1 MQYPSA
7 KHSRSLVI
15 CDMFKTSWQMGKLHT
30 NGDSENHSKSW
41 SYRSVQWLDVIRLL
55 RRDQSTLHQLARTF
69 LSGIFLGYALY
80 AGGIWKGDILIPEI
94 EELENMDA
102 SEIFLRRINAKEVS
116 ITLKGEEF
124 IFPVADGTAKLS
136 G

>member
-1 MQYPSA
+1 MVGRFHGMLVLSA
-7 KHSRSLVI
+7 TCSKPPGRWEDFIRMAIRRTIQSPGHTVRCNGWMSSDFCERPVN
-15 CDMFKTSWQMGKLHT
+15 TSPIGK
-30 NGDSENHSKSW
+30 N
-41 SYRSVQWLDVIRLL
+41 I
-55 RRDQSTLHQLARTF
+55 
-69 LSGIFLGYALY
+69 LSGIFLGYALH
-80 AGGIWKGDILIPEI
+80 AGGIWKGDMIPEI